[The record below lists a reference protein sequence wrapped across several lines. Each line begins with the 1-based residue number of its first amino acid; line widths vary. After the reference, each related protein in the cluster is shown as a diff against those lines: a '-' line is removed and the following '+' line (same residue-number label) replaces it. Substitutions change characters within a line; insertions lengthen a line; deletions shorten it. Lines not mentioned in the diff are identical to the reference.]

1 MNPKRRLTALEKR
14 IGPVVQPGSYHVLV
28 MEPGQDENQMVADFK
43 KTQDIKTDDQLWIVE
58 VMAPVRQDENTDELQ
73 QTD

>member
-14 IGPVVQPGSYHVLV
+14 IGPVVQPGPYHVLV

-43 KTQDIKTDDQLWIVE
+43 KEHGIESDDQLWIVE
-58 VMAPVRQDENTDELQ
+58 AVAPVRQGENTDELQ
-73 QTD
+73 HAD